1 MTQPAGVAT
10 TSQVILVDAEDREIG
25 TMDKL
30 DAHRRGLLH
39 RAVSAFLVDS
49 DGRHLLQRRA
59 YGKYHSAG
67 LWSNTC
73 CSHPSPGESA
83 AEAVSRRLREE
94 MGVTVSLTP
103 LFRYTYRAELENG
116 LIEHEVDHVF
126 LGRFDGVPSPDPAEV
141 SEWRWI
147 ACDALEA
154 EMALAP
160 GNFTA
165 WFRLL
170 LPEVKA
176 RRREPLSRER

>member
-1 MTQPAGVAT
+1 MTPTPEDAT
-10 TSQVILVDAEDREIG
+10 TGVILVDRDDREIG
-25 TMDKL
+25 TMEKL

-39 RAVSAFLVDS
+39 RAVSAFLIDP

-59 YGKYHSAG
+59 DHKYHSAG

-73 CSHPSPGESA
+73 CSHPFPGESA
-83 AEAVSRRLREE
+83 ADAVSRRLREE
-94 MGVTVSLTP
+94 MGVTVP
-103 LFRYTYRAELENG
+103 LRPLLRYTYRAELENG
-116 LIEHEVDHVF
+116 LIEHELDHVF
-126 LGRFDGVPSPDPAEV
+126 VGSFAGIPSPNPGEV

-147 ACDALEA
+147 APDALDA

-170 LPEVKA
+170 LPEVIA
-176 RRREPLSRER
+176 RAS